1 VSCWPPWL
9 IGIFVSRFASGKLAG
24 WEEIGFD
31 QSNFLDSH
39 TYNGRTRLVV
49 KTKRKYLSQ
58 KVGHNDVLP
67 LTLCGPERH
76 LSVLLEFSKVVT

>member
-1 VSCWPPWL
+1 MVDWA
-9 IGIFVSRFASGKLAG
+9 SRKLAG

-39 TYNGRTRLVV
+39 TYNGRTRLLV
-49 KTKRKYLSQ
+49 KTKQKYLSQ

-67 LTLCGPERH
+67 LNRAKG
-76 LSVLLEFSKVVT
+76 